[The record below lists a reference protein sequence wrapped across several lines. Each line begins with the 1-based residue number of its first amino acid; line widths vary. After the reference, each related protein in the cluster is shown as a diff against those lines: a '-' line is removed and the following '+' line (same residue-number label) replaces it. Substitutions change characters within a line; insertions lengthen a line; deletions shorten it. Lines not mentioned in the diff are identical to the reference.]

1 MQRVL
6 RIQSFDRQDAP
17 GSEYVTKFGGQPD
30 WTRPTPWPISPLD
43 GQPLR
48 FVAQIA
54 LWTTPFET
62 QQMAYIFF
70 ETYDPEQQQYV
81 SDNVA
86 VILQD
91 LADAE
96 PVPVTGA
103 SDFSEPDT
111 EGMPRRP
118 VPRAAQATVIP
129 GPSISTAEYR
139 VRTETATEPDWAA
152 TEQLYYLADTPNQ
165 LSYAEFHAT
174 YERPKIGGTPIHP
187 DLDYSSVLDQNE
199 WTMLLQ
205 LPVRG
210 THEGQPYDTPFLLN
224 YGTEGCGYLFLNLRT
239 QEVLFDYF
247 SY

>member
-6 RIQSFDRQDAP
+6 RIQAFDRQTRP

-30 WTRPTPWPISPLD
+30 WTRPTPWPISPLN
-43 GQPLR
+43 GRPLR

-54 LWTTPFET
+54 LWTPPFEI
-62 QQMAYIFF
+62 QQMAYVFF
-70 ETYDPEQQQYV
+70 ETYDPDTESYV
-81 SDNVA
+81 NDNVA

-91 LADAE
+91 MQNAE

-103 SDFSEPDT
+103 SDF
-111 EGMPRRP
+111 GAPRNEAGEDGPKTHR
-118 VPRAAQATVIP
+118 TVC
-129 GPSISTAEYR
+129 GPSISVAEYR
-139 VRTETATEPDWAA
+139 PMTEEATEPNWTE
-152 TEQLYYLADTPNQ
+152 TEQLYYLADQPDQ
-165 LSYAEFHAT
+165 LTYAEFHAA

-187 DLDYSSVLDQNE
+187 DLDYSSVLDQSE

-205 LPVRG
+205 LPERG
-210 THEGQPYDTPFLLN
+210 THEGEPYDTPFLLN